1 MPLKL
6 LRIIYLATALL
17 IGMQN
22 ISWASNSDN
31 EVIGN
36 TLTYGM
42 VKKNIKVGQ
51 STQEDVVKLF
61 GSPDNMVMRRNKE
74 IWVYDRYRVETDT
87 TTASGYGT
95 ILLAGGSQSST
106 STSTR
111 VKTITVIIDF
121 NPGGVVEDLSMRVG
135 GY

>member
-1 MPLKL
+1 MLLKL
-6 LRIIYLATALL
+6 LKTICLTAIILGGNQNLVWAGNSNDQAL
-17 IGMQN
+17 
-22 ISWASNSDN
+22 
-31 EVIGN
+31 GN

-51 STQEDVVKLF
+51 SSQEDVVKLF
-61 GSPDNMVMRRNKE
+61 GSPDNMVTRKNKE

-87 TTASGYGT
+87 TTSSGYGT

-106 STSTR
+106 TTSTR
-111 VKTITVIIDF
+111 IKTITVIIDF
-121 NPGGVVEDLSMRVG
+121 SPAGIVEDLSMRVG

>member
-1 MPLKL
+1 MPQKILNAICIAVL
-6 LRIIYLATALL
+6 ILAGIQSAATAGNLEKEEL
-17 IGMQN
+17 
-22 ISWASNSDN
+22 
-31 EVIGN
+31 GN

-51 STQEDVVKLF
+51 SNQEDVVKLF
-61 GSPDNMVMRRNKE
+61 GSPDNMVMRKNKE

-87 TTASGYGT
+87 RTASGYGT
-95 ILLAGGSQSST
+95 IILAGGSQSST
-106 STSTR
+106 TTSTR

-121 NPGGVVEDLSMRVG
+121 TPTGIVEDLSMRVG

>member
-1 MPLKL
+1 MPHQL
-6 LRIIYLATALL
+6 LRNIYLAIFIL
-17 IGMQN
+17 IGMQGM
-22 ISWASNSDN
+22 SWASNSDN
-31 EVIGN
+31 EPLGN

-61 GSPDNMVMRRNKE
+61 GSPDNMVMRKNKE

-95 ILLAGGSQSST
+95 ILLAGGSQTST

-111 VKTITVIIDF
+111 IKTITVIIDF
-121 NPGGVVEDLSMRVG
+121 TPGGIVEDLSMRVG

>member
-1 MPLKL
+1 MKKL
-6 LRIIYLATALL
+6 LITSGLLFLLAQFPALSADTNAEP
-17 IGMQN
+17 Q
-22 ISWASNSDN
+22 
-31 EVIGN
+31 GN

-51 STQEDVVKLF
+51 STQEDVIKIF
-61 GSPDNMVMRRNKE
+61 GSPDNMVMRKNKE

-87 TTASGYGT
+87 STASGYGT
-95 ILLAGGSQSST
+95 ILLAGGSQSTT

-121 NPGGVVEDLSMRVG
+121 NASGIVEDFSMRVG

>member
-1 MPLKL
+1 MKKL
-6 LRIIYLATALL
+6 YALAALL
-17 IGMQN
+17 FFGAHLSVVAAEPTTEPQ
-22 ISWASNSDN
+22 
-31 EVIGN
+31 GN

-51 STQEDVVKLF
+51 STQEDVIKLF
-61 GSPDNMVMRRNKE
+61 GSPDNMVMRKNKE

-87 TTASGYGT
+87 TTSSGYGT
-95 ILLAGGSQSST
+95 ILLAGGGGSST

-121 NPGGVVEDLSMRVG
+121 NSNSIVEDFSMRVG

>member
-1 MPLKL
+1 MPHKSM
-6 LRIIYLATALL
+6 RMTFFAIALL
-17 IGMQN
+17 FGMLN
-22 ISWASNSDN
+22 MSWATVSDN
-31 EVIGN
+31 EAAGN

-42 VKKNIKVGQ
+42 VKKHIKVGQ
-51 STQEDVVKLF
+51 SNQEDVVKLF

-74 IWVYDRYRVETDT
+74 VWVYDRYRVETDT
-87 TTASGYGT
+87 TTSSGYGT

-106 STSTR
+106 SISTR

-121 NPGGVVEDLSMRVG
+121 TPSGVVEDLNMRVG

>member
-1 MPLKL
+1 MQHKL
-6 LRIIYLATALL
+6 LNAICLTVL
-17 IGMQN
+17 ILVGNQ
-22 ISWASNSDN
+22 SAVAAGDV
-31 EVIGN
+31 ETVGLGN

-42 VKKNIKVGQ
+42 VKKNIKIGQ
-51 STQEDVVKLF
+51 SNQEDVVKLF
-61 GSPDNMVMRRNKE
+61 GSPDNMVMRKNKE

-95 ILLAGGSQSST
+95 IILAGGSQSST
-106 STSTR
+106 TTSTR

-121 NPGGVVEDLSMRVG
+121 TPAGVVEDLSMRVG